1 MWRKIRYQD
10 KESLKCPDGTV
21 CADVVEIC
29 SKAQPAVCKN
39 TNVGFLGTCKE
50 CRDSSTVHKVCIS
63 ETEYSICNNGFL
75 LTALTYSCEKAT
87 PYCKL
92 LTTNTGDVKG
102 ICSVS
107 QTNVDCPGASTYY
120 ADSSTA
126 GTGTNEIE
134 LNDESTPACT
144 ADGHFPITSDDTCV
158 HFYRCEKNT
167 SGGFRKVLL
176 RCPTNIL
183 AFNPATQHCEL
194 STNFVCSST

>member
-1 MWRKIRYQD
+1 M
-10 KESLKCPDGTV
+10 KCPDGTV

-107 QTNVDCPGASTYY
+107 QTVRKYLFIPCYCLYIWFTNLKNVDCPGASTYY

-158 HFYRCEKNT
+158 
-167 SGGFRKVLL
+167 
-176 RCPTNIL
+176 
-183 AFNPATQHCEL
+183 Q
-194 STNFVCSST
+194 